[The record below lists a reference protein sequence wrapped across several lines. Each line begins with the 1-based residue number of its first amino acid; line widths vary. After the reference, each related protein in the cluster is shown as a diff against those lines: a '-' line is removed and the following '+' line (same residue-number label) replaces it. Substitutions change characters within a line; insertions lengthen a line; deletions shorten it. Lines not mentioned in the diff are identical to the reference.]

1 MNIKAKL
8 ILVLVIVSLVP
19 LAVVGW
25 YSLEAS
31 RDSITNEVFNHLVSV
46 RDAKKAQITRL
57 YENKVADIRVLAESS
72 HIGAALDAFSSAV
85 RDGQADMGQ
94 FDFFE
99 SIEYGTSFRRFIEEY
114 GYYDLM
120 LVTELGDIVYST
132 RREAD
137 FAQNLITGPL
147 KESLL
152 GRHLERGLL
161 EVVATDFQIY
171 EPSGNRVIA
180 FLIAPI
186 GGDGSS
192 GAVVLKVTI
201 DAVNAIMLERS
212 GMGETGEAYLVGPD
226 KLMRSDSYLDT
237 ENRTVAKSFA
247 NPAKGSVDTAA
258 TRAALAG
265 ESGDRIS
272 KDYRGET
279 VLSSY
284 LPVTL
289 GDLTFALI
297 AEIDRDE
304 AFASITRLQRIVA
317 VLAAAVTG
325 LMLISAFLLANVI
338 TRPILSLTRSS
349 IDIAGGDLDQ
359 EVTVERND
367 ELGVLSENFNKM
379 RLSIRRKIDQLEENR
394 QALRE
399 ANETLEERVEERTR
413 ELAKT
418 YHVISQSIKYAG
430 HIQRS
435 VLPPE
440 DIFRRTFAEHFVIWD
455 PRDVV
460 GGDIYW
466 CREWGDGALLMLG
479 DCTGHGV
486 PGAFMTL
493 ISTGALDRALI
504 ECPVGEVARLVQR
517 MHQLVQQT
525 LGQDGDSAE
534 SDDGLELGACFV
546 SPGGRSLTFVGARF
560 DIFVVSGDDV
570 SRFKGDKKGIGYR
583 EIPLE
588 QKFREITIDVGE
600 GSTFYMTTDG
610 AVDQISEENQRSFGK
625 RRFETLLRD
634 IQGKAMDEQR
644 DSIREAVIRHQGAAP
659 RLDDIA
665 VIGFKVA

>member
-8 ILVLVIVSLVP
+8 ILVLVVVSLVP

-25 YSLEAS
+25 YSLAAS
-31 RDSITNEVFNHLVSV
+31 RDSITREVFSHLVSV
-46 RDAKKAQITRL
+46 GDAKKAQIVRLFEKTR
-57 YENKVADIRVLAESS
+57 ADIRVLAESS
-72 HIGAALDAFSSAV
+72 HIGTALDAFSSVV
-85 RDGQADMGQ
+85 RDGQVDRGQ

-120 LVTELGDIVYST
+120 LVTEMGDIVYST

-137 FAQNLITGPL
+137 FAQNVLTGPL
-147 KESLL
+147 KESRL
-152 GRHLERGLL
+152 GRAFERGLV
-161 EVVATDFQIY
+161 EVVTTDLQIY
-171 EPSGNRVIA
+171 EPSGNQVIA

-186 GGDGSS
+186 ASDGAS
-192 GAVVLKVTI
+192 GAVVLKMTI
-201 DAVNAIMLERS
+201 GAINEIMLERS

-226 KLMRSDSYLDT
+226 KLMRSDSYLDPD
-237 ENRTVAKSFA
+237 NRSVAKSFA
-247 NPAKGSVDTAA
+247 NPATGIVDTVA

-265 ESGDRIS
+265 EAGDRIIT
-272 KDYRGET
+272 DYRGKT

-284 LPVTL
+284 LPIKL
-289 GDLTFALI
+289 GKTTIALV
-297 AEIDRDE
+297 AQIDRDE
-304 AFASITRLQRIVA
+304 AFASITRLQQIVA

-325 LMLISAFLLANVI
+325 LMLVSAFLLANVI

-349 IDIAGGDLDQ
+349 IDIAAGDLDQ

-367 ELGVLSENFNKM
+367 ELGVLSENFNEM
-379 RLSIRRKIDQLEENR
+379 RLSIRRKIDEIEESR
-394 QALRE
+394 KALRE
-399 ANETLEERVEERTR
+399 ANETLE

-435 VLPPE
+435 VLPPD
-440 DIFRRTFAEHFVIWD
+440 DIFRRAFAEHFVIWD

-466 CREWGDGALLMLG
+466 CREWGDGVLLMLG

-493 ISTGALDRALI
+493 ISTGALDRALV
-504 ECPVGEVARLVQR
+504 ECPVGEVGRLVQR

-525 LGQDGDSAE
+525 LGQDGDHAE

-546 SPGGRSLTFVGARF
+546 SPEGRTLTFVGARF

-583 EIPLE
+583 EIPLD
-588 QKFREITIDVGE
+588 QKFREITIDIGD

-644 DSIREAVIRHQGAAP
+644 ATIRDAVIRHQGAAP